1 MRGWTVFQC
10 CFELMRPFG
19 DTSCAMTPWSRKS
32 ERKHLLVFLKP
43 VAFYLQ
49 PCAMD
54 SDSAAKISQILQL
67 TVMKICQSVVNYTD
81 QLAVQVRNPSQKSEK
96 RMLSLIKDDS
106 W

>member
-1 MRGWTVFQC
+1 
-10 CFELMRPFG
+10 
-19 DTSCAMTPWSRKS
+19 
-32 ERKHLLVFLKP
+32 
-43 VAFYLQ
+43 
-49 PCAMD
+49 MD